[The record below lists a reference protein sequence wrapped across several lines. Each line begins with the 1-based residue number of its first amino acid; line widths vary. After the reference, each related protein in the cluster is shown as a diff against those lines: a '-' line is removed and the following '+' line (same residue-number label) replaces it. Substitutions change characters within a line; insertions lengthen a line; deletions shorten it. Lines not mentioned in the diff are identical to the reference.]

1 MKIKIREVR
10 EKKEKK
16 AFIEFPLRLYQNNP
30 CFVPPLYSDEKKIF
44 NDDYFYLKTCEAV
57 YYLAYDENDNVVGR
71 ISGIL
76 QKVSNQIRNEKRVRF
91 TRFDCID
98 DKNVAHALFSSL
110 ENWAV
115 SKGMDT
121 VVGPLGFSDLER
133 EGLLVEGF
141 DMLSTFE
148 EQYNYPYYA
157 ELIESEGYVKEVDW
171 VESRI
176 SLPKEDDHS
185 VEKLADYVM
194 KRYNLHFGTAR
205 NIKDW
210 IKKYKTAFFT
220 LLDKSYADV
229 YGSVPFTEEM
239 KDSLISN
246 FSLIL
251 DLNHIAV
258 VLDENE
264 KPVCMGL
271 CFPSLSKAV
280 RKSGGRL
287 TPLTLLRIMH
297 DVKHPKIIDLGLIG
311 VDPEYLNRGI
321 SIVFASELKKMLIR
335 DKIEYAETN
344 LNLENNYSIRN
355 LWKRFHEVQH
365 KRRRS
370 YVKKLYD
377 QNNY

>member
-10 EKKEKK
+10 EKKEEK

-44 NDDYFYLKTCEAV
+44 NDDYFYLKSCEAV

-280 RKSGGRL
+280 RKSGGKL
-287 TPLTLLRIMH
+287 TPLTLLRILH

>member
-194 KRYNLHFGTAR
+194 KKYNLHFGTAR